1 MAETNKHVSTVID
14 EEIKRRKKILAGM
27 NNIIRKRA
35 VEVQLLPGET
45 LARIKQIDGV
55 LAEFGKEN

>member
-55 LAEFGKEN
+55 LVEFGKEN